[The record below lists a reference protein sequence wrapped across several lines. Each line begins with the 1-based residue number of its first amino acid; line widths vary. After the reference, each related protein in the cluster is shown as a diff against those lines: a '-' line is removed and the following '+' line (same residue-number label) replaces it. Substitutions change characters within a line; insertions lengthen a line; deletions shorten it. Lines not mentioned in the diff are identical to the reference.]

1 MNKIIYLDYAATTP
15 VDPRVAEKLQRYLTL
30 DGVFGN
36 PSSTHAF
43 GLAAKEAIEHAR
55 FQVADLIGAEAKEM
69 IWTSGATEAINLALK
84 GAAKLYQQKGKHI
97 ITVKTEHPAVLDSCQ
112 QLEKEGFSLT
122 YLTPQKNGLLDLAAL
137 ESAIRD
143 DTILISVM
151 HVNNEIGVIQDIA
164 TIGKLSQSRGI
175 LFHVD
180 AAQSAGKIPIDV
192 NAMHIDLLSC
202 CAHKVYGPK
211 GIGALYVRSK
221 PRVRV
226 AGQIHGGGQEH
237 GMRSGTLPT
246 HQIVGMGEAFA
257 LAKNEMENDY
267 QRLFKLRNQLLETL
281 SQSKAVTIN
290 GDPQHCVPG
299 IINLCIP
306 GKNAKE
312 IMAGL
317 PRLAI
322 SAGSACGAKGN
333 EPSYVLRALGL
344 NHADASSSV
353 RISLG
358 RWTTEADVILV
369 NEQICRYFS
378 TFLPSRDR

>member
-15 VDPRVAEKLQRYLTL
+15 VDPRVAEKMQRYLTI

-97 ITVKTEHPAVLDSCQ
+97 ITVKIEHPAVLDSCQ
-112 QLEKEGFSLT
+112 QLEKEGFSVT
-122 YLTPQKNGLLDLAAL
+122 YLTPQKNGLLDLAAV

-164 TIGKLSQSRGI
+164 SIGKLSQSRGI

-180 AAQSAGKIPIDV
+180 AAQSAGKIPINV
-192 NAMHIDLLSC
+192 NEMHIDLLSC

-237 GMRSGTLPT
+237 GMRSGTLPA

-267 QRLFKLRNQLLETL
+267 QRLFTLRNQLLETL

-312 IMAGL
+312 IMAEL
-317 PRLAI
+317 PGFAI

-344 NHADASSSV
+344 SHADASSSV

-358 RWTTEADVILV
+358 KWTTEADVILV
-369 NEQICRYFS
+369 NEQIRRYLS
-378 TFLPSRDR
+378 